1 MARAYLVV
9 EGHGDGQAALNLVTR
24 LTKDLDLAQLHWATP
39 IRGRNLHQERGVQKA
54 GELVR
59 RKGDATALLLL
70 RDEDDGCPKD
80 LAPVAARWLQNLA
93 LPFPSAVVLAHRE
106 FEAFF
111 LPCLS
116 RMAGRKLVGPEGVER
131 PGLLP
136 GSAFC
141 GDPESIR
148 GVKEWLSGRM
158 PMGRAYKPTLDQ
170 LALAR
175 LVDFQMLR
183 TSDPPLPCF
192 GSLERAVQF
201 LDKHLRRGSSEVY
214 PAQAPPDRRQRP
226 VR

>member
-1 MARAYLVV
+1 MHRAYLVV
-9 EGHGDGQAALNLVTR
+9 EGHGDGQAALNLVHR
-24 LTKDLDLAQLHWATP
+24 LAKDLGLAGLHWADP

-59 RKGDATALLLL
+59 RKKDVAALLLL

-80 LAPVAARWLQNLA
+80 LAPIAAAWLRNLA

-111 LPCLS
+111 LPCIS
-116 RMAGRKLVGPEGVER
+116 RMAGRKLLSPEGIER

-136 GSAFC
+136 DSIFS
-141 GDPESIR
+141 GDPESLR
-148 GVKEWLSGRM
+148 GVKEWLSKHM
-158 PMGRAYKPTLDQ
+158 QPGRAYKPTLDQ

-183 TSDPPLPCF
+183 EADPPLPCF
-192 GSLERAVQF
+192 GSLERAVRF
-201 LDKHLRRGSSEVY
+201 LQNQEHSGKSEVY
-214 PAQAPPDRRQRP
+214 PLLLTSRSSL
-226 VR
+226 